1 VALLV
6 LWRRLIARIRRT
18 RLDDDF
24 AEEIREHMALRRDA
38 LIEAGVDPQTAER
51 EARRL
56 FGNQTVITE
65 RAREYWT
72 IPTLSSLVQDVRF
85 ALRLMRRSP
94 GYAAGVIVTVALGT
108 GLNGAVFVIFNAA
121 LLRAPDVPRIDE
133 VVRLDEGKPMVGP
146 TYPDYVD
153 YRDRVSGALD
163 LAAYSGIGIDVRI
176 PRSSDVFTER
186 ATAVL
191 ASGNYFAV
199 LSVPAL
205 HGRTFDGRDDL
216 PPLGTPVVVL
226 SEAYWATRFDRD
238 PSIIG
243 RSIELNHQPFTIV
256 GIVPSWFRGMEIAGG
271 GAPSVRPMYVPLW
284 CRPLLEPGIGVLK
297 ERTTWW
303 GLQAVGRLRPGAT
316 IGEARARVAVV
327 AAALDREYAGQRGT
341 RTPWVAPIAS
351 FDPRMLQGEAAI
363 VAAAMGT
370 ATLLVLLVACAN
382 VANLGLARGVA
393 RSRETA
399 IRLSLGAG
407 RWRILRQFL
416 TESFV
421 LSACG
426 TGLGFALAIFAL
438 RAATATADG
447 QPFALSLTPDARVAF
462 YALVV
467 AVLVCGVTGLIPA
480 LQASKPGVLPALK
493 DGHGYRRSRLRAV
506 FVGAEVAICLTLLV
520 VTGLMLRST
529 QRARDIN
536 PIIPVDNLLSI
547 DASDSAQLGYQAKDR
562 AALLAQ
568 IERRVQELP
577 GVVGTAQAQPVP
589 FSGNRHGTRIRRV
602 DAADGPSLRVFLSSV
617 SPSFFAL
624 ANLPLVRGR
633 AFESGAGPEVVVNET
648 LAAQLWGTAD
658 PIGQRFTAGDYSRT
672 DHIVVGVVRDSPF
685 VSLQLRDEP
694 FMFRPLDPSGRGAV
708 VARTAGPASVVA
720 RAAKAAGERVD
731 PRLSIVVELMADG
744 IDGEI
749 GAARAGAG
757 VAAGVGGVALLL
769 ALFGVGAVTA
779 NAVAQRT
786 REIGIRMALGAQTSD
801 ATSLVVRQSMRPV
814 LGGLALGLLGAAL
827 LGRAMT
833 SMLYGLS
840 GVDPVAF
847 ASAAAFLVA
856 ASLVASWLPARRAAR
871 VDPLLA
877 LRAE

>member
-1 VALLV
+1 MGLS
-6 LWRRLIARIRRT
+6 LWRRLVARLRRT
-18 RLDDDF
+18 RIEDDF
-24 AEEIREHMALRRDA
+24 AEEIRLHIDQRRQS
-38 LIEAGVDPQTAER
+38 LIDGGMDPRQADR

-56 FGNQTVITE
+56 FGNQTVIRE

-94 GYAAGVIVTVALGT
+94 GYAAAVIVTVALGT

-121 LLRAPDVPRIDE
+121 LLRAPEVPRVDE
-133 VVRLDEGKPMVGP
+133 VVRMDEGRPMVGP
-146 TYPDYVD
+146 SYPDYVD
-153 YRDRVSGALD
+153 YRDRVAGALD

-176 PRSSDVFTER
+176 PRSNEVVTDR
-186 ATAVL
+186 LTAVL

-199 LSVPAL
+199 LNVPTL

-226 SEAYWATRFDRD
+226 SEPYWAKRFDRD
-238 PSIIG
+238 PSVIG
-243 RSIELNHQPFTIV
+243 RSIELNHQPFTII
-256 GIVPSWFRGMEIAGG
+256 GIVPASFRGVEIAGG

-284 CRPLLEPGIGVLK
+284 CRPLLEPGIGVLR

-303 GLQAVGRLRPGAT
+303 GLQAVGRLRPGVT

-327 AAALDREYAGQRGT
+327 AAALDREYAGQRDA
-341 RTPWVAPIAS
+341 RTPWVAPIAG
-351 FDPRMLQGEAAI
+351 FDPRMLRGEAAI

-416 TESFV
+416 TESF
-421 LSACG
+421 LLAACG
-426 TGLGFALAIFAL
+426 TGLGFALAIIAL

-447 QPFALSLTPDARVAF
+447 QPFVLSLTPDARVTF

-467 AVLVCGVTGLIPA
+467 AVLVCAVTGLVPA
-480 LQASKPGVLPALK
+480 LQASKPGVLSALK

-520 VTGLMLRST
+520 VTGLMLRSA

-536 PIIPVDNLLSI
+536 PIIPVENLLSI

-562 AALLAQ
+562 AALLAE
-568 IERRVQELP
+568 IERRVRELP

-589 FSGNRHGTRIRRV
+589 FSGNRHGTIVRRV
-602 DAADGPSLRVFLSSV
+602 DAADGPSPRVHLSSV

-624 ANLPLVRGR
+624 ANLPIVRGR
-633 AFESGAGPEVVVNET
+633 TFESTAGPEVVVNET
-648 LAAQLWGTAD
+648 LAEQLWGTAD
-658 PIGQRFTAGDYSRT
+658 PIGQRFTAGGDYSRT

-685 VSLQLRDEP
+685 VSLLLRDEP
-694 FMFRPLDPSGRGAV
+694 FMFRPLDPSGGGAV

-744 IDGEI
+744 IEGEI

-757 VAAGVGGVALLL
+757 VAGGVGGVALLL

-814 LGGLALGLLGAAL
+814 LGGLALGLLAAAL
-827 LGRAMT
+827 VGRAMT
-833 SMLYGLS
+833 SILYGLS
-840 GVDPVAF
+840 GIDPVAF
-847 ASAAAFLVA
+847 VSAAAFLVA
-856 ASLVASWLPARRAAR
+856 ASLVAAWLPARRAAR
-871 VDPLLA
+871 VDPLIA